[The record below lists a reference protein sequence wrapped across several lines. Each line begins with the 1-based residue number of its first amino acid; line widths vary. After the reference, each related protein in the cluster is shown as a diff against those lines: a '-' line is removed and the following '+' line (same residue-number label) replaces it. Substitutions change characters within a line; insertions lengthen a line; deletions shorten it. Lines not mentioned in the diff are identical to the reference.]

1 MGEKRE
7 KFNTV
12 SARLVFSGIIVVLL
26 VALIVGL
33 SIFINHGPIMPIL
46 GILGTTTI
54 KPSITISAGC
64 SPLSTTYKCLNPTFN
79 ASTGILSVALSQDTG
94 YNWTSVT
101 VRFVTAGTVYSQTG
115 VPELSWSPPYAVN
128 VTGGM
133 LSNATKYVN
142 IPITSGPVAIGTN
155 ITGSIWAKY
164 QLQVGGSVS
173 YANMSSAII
182 VVKLW
187 P

>member
-79 ASTGILSVALSQDTG
+79 ASTGILSVCSVGILFFLCHSRRIEPVLTNSQP
-94 YNWTSVT
+94 SSFAKFFARVLL
-101 VRFVTAGTVYSQTG
+101 
-115 VPELSWSPPYAVN
+115 PELISPE
-128 VTGGM
+128 
-133 LSNATKYVN
+133 
-142 IPITSGPVAIGTN
+142 IAIF
-155 ITGSIWAKY
+155 W
-164 QLQVGGSVS
+164 
-173 YANMSSAII
+173 
-182 VVKLW
+182 
-187 P
+187 